1 MNQKKQEGVFIF
13 SFGVCFDFVNLSSSK
28 TMSSSPGNSNSEF
41 ETLSDVLQTSSPS
54 NQTSRQVQAAGT
66 AAALNLA
73 EAKIVTHEDKL
84 IQLQSLKIQ
93 LSEKRDELI
102 KSRTLSNNELNDLRV
117 RHHQLTQE
125 LSKTRKETNI
135 NNLLDSNTKQYIKNL
150 EVKNLQNDDYILN
163 NLNVLPSTDW
173 DLRLSYIKRFVPY
186 LEIDKIKTFN
196 ECDTEG
202 GNTMLRIIEFQLILP
217 LIFQTNFKLSVD
229 CENDSLKGI
238 EIDDLFKISMLSNS
252 FYQVVIK
259 NYIPNKK
266 ISPLMFGLNSFSK
279 LLHKRMSIINKLVK
293 HFQSNLY
300 NLEKYQDLLDTS
312 DNKKLF
318 AILQTLDQIEL
329 TFQENDRQFKIIL
342 NWEIVLGDPLTG
354 TCNSR
359 IKLYLID
366 ILDNTTKNLSQV
378 FQNLL
383 LQYDIVTSLTTIIK
397 TIF

>member
-1 MNQKKQEGVFIF
+1 M
-13 SFGVCFDFVNLSSSK
+13 
-28 TMSSSPGNSNSEF
+28 
-41 ETLSDVLQTSSPS
+41 
-54 NQTSRQVQAAGT
+54 QAAGT

-73 EAKIVTHEDKL
+73 EAKIVTHEDNL

-186 LEIDKIKTFN
+186 LEVDKIKTFN

-266 ISPLMFGLNSFSK
+266 ISTLMFGLNSFSK

-293 HFQSNLY
+293 HFQNNLY

-329 TFQENDRQFKIIL
+329 IFQKNDRQFKIIL

-383 LQYDIVTSLTTIIK
+383 LQHDIVTSLTTIIK